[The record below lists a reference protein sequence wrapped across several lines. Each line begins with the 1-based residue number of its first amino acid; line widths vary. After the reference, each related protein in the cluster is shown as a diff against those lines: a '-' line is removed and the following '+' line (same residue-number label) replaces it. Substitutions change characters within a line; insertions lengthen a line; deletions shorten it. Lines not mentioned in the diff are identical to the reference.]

1 MLGDHSL
8 PLYLQVTTTRA
19 ITLATPRY
27 VGRNLAHRR
36 TSKDTKACNS
46 RGLRM
51 LTFQAA
57 SNQEQ
62 RILPSSPPTPTH
74 LLLLYVLTYFLTHFL
89 THFLTSLLVH
99 VMQVVQVVQVA

>member
-1 MLGDHSL
+1 MRGVLSV
-8 PLYLQVTTTRA
+8 P

-36 TSKDTKACNS
+36 TSKDMKACNS

-62 RILPSSPPTPTH
+62 RILPSFPPTPY
-74 LLLLYVLTYFLTHFL
+74 LKAAEVC
-89 THFLTSLLVH
+89 
-99 VMQVVQVVQVA
+99 